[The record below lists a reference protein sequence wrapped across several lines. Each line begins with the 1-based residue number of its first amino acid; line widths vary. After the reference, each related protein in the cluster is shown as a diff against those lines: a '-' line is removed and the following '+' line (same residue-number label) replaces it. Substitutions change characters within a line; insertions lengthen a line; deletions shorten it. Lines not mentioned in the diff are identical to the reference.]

1 LISGLITSA
10 GAEGIIKQGSGTLAL
25 TGTNTYTGGTNI
37 GAGTVNFTTGGLG
50 TTGAVTFTGN
60 STLQYGS
67 STTTDLSSRL
77 VINNGVTGTVD
88 TNGNTVTFAS
98 GFGASGSGALTKIG
112 TGTLNL
118 NAANTYTGTTSVSA
132 GTLALH
138 AASGAALA
146 NTSAV
151 VVASGATVS
160 LGAASQIN
168 SAATLTLNGGTLALN
183 GFNQNLGTLDL
194 NTASA
199 LNLGGSAAL
208 VFADSSGLNWDS
220 AHLEVSNF
228 AVGTNSL
235 RFGST
240 NGGLTAT
247 QLGLFQ
253 FIEFGNTSARIDA
266 DGFIAPLTSDYLIAG
281 SSTITIAASITGTTK
296 VDQTGTGT
304 TILTGTNTSVATV
317 NVSNGTL
324 VVGTAEGGAWAGNV
338 IVGGSGTLKGRGD
351 ISGAVVVDTTG
362 TYSPG
367 NSPAIQNIGSLTVN
381 SGGFVTIELD
391 GATAGNGAGFH
402 DQIISA
408 GAVTLSGGTLK
419 GSTIFSGA
427 TGYEP
432 VFGSRHTIITGS
444 AISGTFAAYN
454 FASNASG
461 SSWLPEYTAT
471 AVNLYAVPTDYA
483 TLAGLN
489 PNQIQI
495 GVALQTLRNSGLPF
509 ELDQRTTLDARGALF
524 NGLKA
529 KDAAGLRTAYDQL
542 TPEKLTALAAATFQG
557 SSILNSSIQQRS
569 AELRRFG
576 PASISLNGV
585 ATPAAAEDYR
595 VETVIEDGVHY
606 QIATAKP
613 KKRYGYF
620 ASATGAFAAVDGS
633 SDRLGSFSQTGAAS
647 AGVDYALN
655 ETQSVGL
662 VVSQAYADTDFSSA
676 SGSARTTT
684 SRVGLFHDYHN
695 NGFFVNTS
703 VSAGFSAYDSKR
715 KIAFLNQTA
724 GGETQG
730 FSYGGQLSTGYD
742 FKVGDYIMG
751 PTASLAY
758 DHAHIDGFDETG
770 SAADLQVLRQK
781 ADSLVTQLGFHVSR
795 PFMWRRIG
803 WVPDVRLGVSRQ
815 HYNPE
820 AIRAQFAAGGG
831 NFKVQPQAGGG
842 ESFNPGASLSALLP
856 NGWSVR
862 LGYDAILNPQYAEH
876 RINLSVNVG
885 F

>member
-1 LISGLITSA
+1 
-10 GAEGIIKQGSGTLAL
+10 
-25 TGTNTYTGGTNI
+25 
-37 GAGTVNFTTGGLG
+37 
-50 TTGAVTFTGN
+50 
-60 STLQYGS
+60 
-67 STTTDLSSRL
+67 
-77 VINNGVTGTVD
+77 
-88 TNGNTVTFAS
+88 
-98 GFGASGSGALTKIG
+98 
-112 TGTLNL
+112 
-118 NAANTYTGTTSVSA
+118 
-132 GTLALH
+132 
-138 AASGAALA
+138 
-146 NTSAV
+146 
-151 VVASGATVS
+151 
-160 LGAASQIN
+160 
-168 SAATLTLNGGTLALN
+168 
-183 GFNQNLGTLDL
+183 
-194 NTASA
+194 
-199 LNLGGSAAL
+199 
-208 VFADSSGLNWDS
+208 
-220 AHLEVSNF
+220 
-228 AVGTNSL
+228 
-235 RFGST
+235 
-240 NGGLTAT
+240 
-247 QLGLFQ
+247 
-253 FIEFGNTSARIDA
+253 
-266 DGFIAPLTSDYLIAG
+266 
-281 SSTITIAASITGTTK
+281 
-296 VDQTGTGT
+296 
-304 TILTGTNTSVATV
+304 
-317 NVSNGTL
+317 
-324 VVGTAEGGAWAGNV
+324 
-338 IVGGSGTLKGRGD
+338 
-351 ISGAVVVDTTG
+351 VVVDTTG

-444 AISGTFAAYN
+444 VISGTFAAYN

-489 PNQIQI
+489 PNQVQI

-662 VVSQAYADTDFSSA
+662 VVSQALADTDFSSN
-676 SGSARTTT
+676 SGSSRITT
-684 SRVGLFHDYHN
+684 SRVGLFHDYHS
-695 NGFFVNTS
+695 GCFFLNTS
-703 VSAGFSAYDSKR
+703 VSAGFSSYDSKR
-715 KIAFLNQTA
+715 KIAFLHQTA
-724 GGETQG
+724 RGETQG
-730 FSYGGQLSTGYD
+730 FSYGGQLATGYD
-742 FKVGDYIMG
+742 LKLGDFLVG
-751 PTASLAY
+751 PTASVAY
-758 DHAHIDGFDETG
+758 DHAQINGFDETG
-770 SAADLQVLRQK
+770 SAADLRVGRQNGQ
-781 ADSLVTQLGFHVSR
+781 SLITKLGLHVSR
-795 PFMWRRIG
+795 PFVAQKISWI
-803 WVPDVRLGVSRQ
+803 PDLSLSASRQ
-815 HYNPE
+815 SFNPNSIT
-820 AIRAQFAAGGG
+820 ARLAAGGDAFRV
-831 NFKVQPQAGGG
+831 NPQAGGS
-842 ESFNPGASLSALLP
+842 EYINPGASLSALLA
-856 NGWSVR
+856 NGWTVR
-862 LGYDAILNPQYAEH
+862 LSYDAILNPQYAEH
-876 RINLSVNVG
+876 RVNFSFGAG